1 MFFVSRTMAFSRIR
15 SFATLASQRRN
26 PKAGFRTLHEDSKSI
41 DAILRQNIPGLM
53 ALSPRLRKSPYFEKT
68 VEQGVCEFTVYNR
81 MLMPLYYSEG
91 FDVEY
96 KALTE
101 DVAVWD
107 VAAERQV
114 ELLGPDAH
122 KLAQQLTCR
131 NISKIKRGKCVYA
144 IMTDDDGIVVNDP
157 VLLKL
162 AEDRYWFSIA
172 DSDVVLWAKGIAL
185 GQNLDVK
192 VFEPDV
198 SPLAIQ
204 GPASKLLMSDL
215 YGKEVVDRLK
225 YFDFAHGEETMLL
238 GKIPTLLARSGWS
251 PELGYEIYLEDGSYG
266 NELYDL
272 VWKYGY
278 QYGIK
283 PGAPNQQRRIEG
295 GMLSF
300 GADTLQDTN
309 ALELGLPK
317 KFVNPYG
324 AHDFIGKKALQQ
336 IAEDGGPQRK
346 LYGIM
351 FDSPDEDENVEVLA
365 EVWCGKHLGVFA
377 DGGASQNQYGVFT
390 AFTSYSPQFRRAL
403 GFAFLPNDIANI
415 GSDVFIETPDGLRV
429 KGSVCSLPFSTRV
442 A

>member
-1 MFFVSRTMAFSRIR
+1 MAFSRVR
-15 SFATLASQRRN
+15 SFVTEVSRRN
-26 PKAGFRTLHEDSKSI
+26 KSH
-41 DAILRQNIPGLM
+41 ASEPVLRENIPGLM
-53 ALSPRLRKSPYFEKT
+53 ALSPRLRKSPYFERT
-68 VEQGVCEFTVYNR
+68 IEHDVCEFTVYNR
-81 MLMPLYYSEG
+81 MLMPLYYGEG

-122 KLAQQLTCR
+122 KLAQKLTCR
-131 NISKIKRGKCVYA
+131 NISKVRPGKCVYA

-172 DSDVVLWAKGIAL
+172 DSDVLLWAKGIAI

-198 SPLAIQ
+198 SPLAVQ
-204 GPASKLLMSDL
+204 GPKSKSLMSDL
-215 YGKEVVDRLK
+215 YGEELVDRLK

-251 PELGYEIYLEDGSYG
+251 PELGYEIYLEDSSYG
-266 NELYDL
+266 KELYDL
-272 VWKYGY
+272 VWEHGYKYD
-278 QYGIK
+278 IK

-324 AHDFIGKKALQQ
+324 KHDFIGKQALQQ
-336 IAEDGGPQRK
+336 IAEDGGPHRK
-346 LYGIM
+346 LYGIV
-351 FDSPDEDENVEVLA
+351 FDSHEEDEDVEVLSQA
-365 EVWCGKHLGVFA
+365 WCGKHLGVFT
-377 DGGASQNQYGVFT
+377 DKGASQNPYGVFT
-390 AFTSYSPQFRRAL
+390 AFISHSPQFGRAL
-403 GFAFLPNDIANI
+403 GFAFLPNDTENI
-415 GSDVFIETPDGLRV
+415 GSSVFIETSAG
-429 KGSVCSLPFSTRV
+429 TRV
-442 A
+442 RAQYALYHSRHE